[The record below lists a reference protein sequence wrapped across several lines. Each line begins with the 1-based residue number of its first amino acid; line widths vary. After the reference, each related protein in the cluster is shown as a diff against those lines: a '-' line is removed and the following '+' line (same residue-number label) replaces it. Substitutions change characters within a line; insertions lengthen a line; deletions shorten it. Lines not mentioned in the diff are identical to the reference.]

1 MIVVSNTTPII
12 GLSILNRI
20 DLLRDL
26 FGEIHIPRTV
36 FDELTADGAN
46 RYGGQEVSAGVSAGW
61 VLVENVP
68 TSSVL
73 TALKTD
79 LDEGEADAIALAL
92 ERQADLVLIDE
103 RKGRAKAKVLGLKIT
118 GTIGGFIVCSCKGIQ
133 IQFAVGIR
141 AAKSSRL
148 QNQRRPI
155 QSHHERECAGLADVV
170 LESGG

>member
-26 FGEIHIPRTV
+26 FGEIYIPRTV

-73 TALKTD
+73 TALKID

-103 RKGRAKAKVLGLKIT
+103 RKGRAKAKALGLKIT
-118 GTIGGFIVCSCKGIQ
+118 GTIGVLL
-133 IQFAVGIR
+133 FAV
-141 AAKSSRL
+141 AKGFKIDLRSELEQLKARGFRISEDLFNRIVKE
-148 QNQRRPI
+148 N
-155 QSHHERECAGLADVV
+155 ERD
-170 LESGG
+170 